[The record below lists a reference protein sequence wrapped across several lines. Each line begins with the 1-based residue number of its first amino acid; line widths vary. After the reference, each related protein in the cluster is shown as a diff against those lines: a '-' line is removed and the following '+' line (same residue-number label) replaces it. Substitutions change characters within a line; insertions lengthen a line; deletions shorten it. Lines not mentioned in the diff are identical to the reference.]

1 MASMTLRT
9 ALVRDLTRKLNRKKS
24 LSSEGFTLI
33 ELIVVVVIIGV
44 LAAVAIPQFAGVRN
58 RAQAKAYVGEAV
70 GLAKECAVLQL
81 QDAGDGATVT
91 SPGSTDPTCDGS
103 ASATITSQSWDD
115 AIDITCINAA
125 LTSKTSVAITVTTA
139 GVMTCS

>member
-1 MASMTLRT
+1 MTVRT
-9 ALVRDLTRKLNRKKS
+9 ALAFDLTRKLNRKKS

-44 LAAVAIPQFAGVRN
+44 LAAVGIPQFAGVRN

-81 QDAGDGATVT
+81 EDEGGGATVT
-91 SPGSTDPTCDGS
+91 NPGGTDPTCDGTV
-103 ASATITSQSWDD
+103 SATITSQSWDD
-115 AIDITCINAA
+115 AISITCINSA
-125 LTSKTSVAITVTTA
+125 LTSKTSVTITITTA
-139 GVMTCS
+139 GLMTCA

>member
-1 MASMTLRT
+1 MTVRT
-9 ALVRDLTRKLNRKKS
+9 ALAFDLTRKLNRKKS

-44 LAAVAIPQFAGVRN
+44 LAAVGIPQFAGVRN
-58 RAQAKAYVGEAV
+58 RAEAKAYVGEAV

-81 QDAGDGATVT
+81 QEAGDSATVL

-103 ASATITSQSWDD
+103 VAATITSQSWDT
-115 AIDITCINAA
+115 AIDITCINTAI
-125 LTSKTSVAITVTTA
+125 TSATSVSIDVTTA